1 MQKIKNSPT
10 DGRAT
15 VSRTFS
21 LATGWVIVCA
31 KETGLAMAVIARMK
45 FPAFAAKKNS
55 TCLVAYVNLVSK
67 LASVLFMQVI
77 FASWRLRV

>member
-1 MQKIKNSPT
+1 M
-10 DGRAT
+10 
-15 VSRTFS
+15 V
-21 LATGWVIVCA
+21 VCA

-67 LASVLFMQVI
+67 LASVFLPK
-77 FASWRLRV
+77 